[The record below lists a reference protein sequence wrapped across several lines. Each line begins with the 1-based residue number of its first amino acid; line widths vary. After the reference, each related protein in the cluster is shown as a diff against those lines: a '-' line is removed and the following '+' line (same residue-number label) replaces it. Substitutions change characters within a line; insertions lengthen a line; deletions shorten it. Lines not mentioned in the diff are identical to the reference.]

1 MTNTDLINTYYAAWL
16 RDDLEAVLALCTEDL
31 IAVNVPIGAIRG
43 KQAVREFLTK
53 FGRGMQQKRYAIERI
68 LESGDY
74 ATVEGIEH
82 YVKDGKAVSLPYLS
96 SFKFRDGKIAEWRD
110 YFDLQTVLRQLGL
123 PLDGSKPA
131 RPQAAP
137 NA

>member
-1 MTNTDLINTYYAAWL
+1 MTRTDLINQYYAAWL

-31 IAVNVPIGAIRG
+31 VAVNVPLGPIRG

-53 FGRGMQQKRYAIERI
+53 FGRGMQQKQYEIERI

-74 ATVEGIEH
+74 ATVEGVER

-96 SFKFRDGKIAEWRD
+96 SFRFRDDKIAEWRD

-123 PLDGSKPA
+123 PLSGSKS
-131 RPQAAP
+131 
-137 NA
+137 